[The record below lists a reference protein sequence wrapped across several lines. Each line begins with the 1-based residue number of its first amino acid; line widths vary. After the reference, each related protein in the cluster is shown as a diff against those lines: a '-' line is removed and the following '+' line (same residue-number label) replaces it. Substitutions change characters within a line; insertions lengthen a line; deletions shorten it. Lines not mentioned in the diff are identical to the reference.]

1 MAFLQIARYFKFI
14 ILCTQLHDQLSV
26 DCQNKYFIISF
37 LSPNNSSV
45 SGDRDIVSTRE
56 GKALATSL
64 EVSYAE
70 CSSLTND
77 GVQQALNKA
86 TELAINFIN
95 QEKSVTSKA
104 LGFFKRRSKNS
115 CSVKDKEPLPP
126 ELPPAGNR
134 LNKNIPFDLPY
145 RVRRK

>member
-1 MAFLQIARYFKFI
+1 LITKLKKKFI
-14 ILCTQLHDQLSV
+14 NSL
-26 DCQNKYFIISF
+26 
-37 LSPNNSSV
+37 LSPNNSNEH
-45 SGDRDIVSTRE
+45 GDRDILSTRE

-86 TELAINFIN
+86 TQLAVNFIN

-104 LGFFKRRSKNS
+104 LGFFKRRSKNTG
-115 CSVKDKEPLPP
+115 SVKDQEPLPP

-134 LNKNIPFDLPY
+134 VKKNIPLCPL
-145 RVRRK
+145 VEVQ

>member
-1 MAFLQIARYFKFI
+1 M
-14 ILCTQLHDQLSV
+14 SV
-26 DCQNKYFIISF
+26 DCQNKYIMISF
-37 LSPNNSSV
+37 LSLSNST
-45 SGDRDIVSTRE
+45 SGGRDIVSTRE
-56 GKALATSL
+56 GKALASSL

-86 TELAINFIN
+86 TELAISFIN

-104 LGFFKRRSKNS
+104 LGFFKRRNKNS
-115 CSVKDKEPLPP
+115 CSVKDQEPLPP

-134 LNKNIPFDLPY
+134 LKQNIPLSFDFP
-145 RVRRK
+145 